1 MVFLTCLKTIK
12 LNQRVNL
19 LNKKGRL
26 AEITET
32 LAKAGANIRA
42 LSIADTTDFGILR
55 LIVDKPDESAAA
67 LKEAGITVSVTNVI
81 AVGIDDVPGA
91 FSKPMRILA
100 DAEIDVEY
108 MYAFIT
114 RKSERAY
121 VILRVADNDAAAK
134 VLLDKGV
141 ELLDEEGFHS
151 LM

>member
-1 MVFLTCLKTIK
+1 MIIK
-12 LNQRVNL
+12 QISIFVE
-19 LNKKGRL
+19 NKKGRL

-91 FSKPMRILA
+91 FSVPMRILA

-114 RKSERAY
+114 RKSEKAY